1 MKTSRIFLLIAG
13 AIIMMIASCGKESPA
28 PTPVPD
34 LPVKETDKITL
45 SGVSEVV
52 CSQESQTKSI
62 SFVTNTAWSATCAVN
77 WCTLSPSSGKA
88 GNNAITVSVSEN
100 EGYDERNCALVIK
113 AGTASTVVN
122 FFQKQKDALILT
134 SNQFQIGAEGGTL
147 EIPVSANVEP
157 EVSISEDARF
167 WITHVQTKAL
177 QGRTLVFS
185 IAPAE
190 ENIDR
195 TGTITISG
203 DGKTQTVTIRQYQPS
218 LDNPVHFASEA
229 FKQYCV
235 NEFDRNADGEVS
247 FREALD
253 VEWIGVQTDKI
264 LSLEGIEAFTNLKY
278 LGASGASARSGG
290 LEDLDLSNNE
300 KLIEITV
307 HDNRLRSLVLPQG
320 NNLRQLIAF
329 GNNLTSLDLS
339 SCKQVEM
346 ISVGGNGSLSV
357 LSLPEQADKLK
368 DLHVND
374 NNLSQ
379 VDISAYAG
387 LEVFLS
393 YGNPMRSLD
402 VRNNAALKELLCS
415 DERLEVLFVK
425 EDQIIDGIVPNRSDA
440 YIHPNTVIYTGAPST
455 YQGRTI
461 EITDPVLREWLRIH
475 YDKNGDGNIGTMEA
489 NAIESIDMVSTEVE
503 SLEGIQYMPNLK
515 VLRVSGNESYDQDHC
530 GKIKEVDLS
539 GNPNLEWIGLNVQ
552 QLQSI
557 DLSKTP
563 KLKHLSI
570 WGNEIKHLDLS
581 VTPLLEGAD
590 IASNK
595 MTDVN
600 LTGLDKVGSMY
611 MYGNAFESVD
621 LSFLRNADF
630 LALDWCDQLKE
641 VIFPENAKLKTF
653 SCKNSAIEKLDVST
667 LPNLEELLCSSERTQ
682 FLYVREG
689 QQLNHITTD
698 RDAEYIHPNTVIIT
712 GSAKDDHLIVEKTY
726 FELGPD
732 GGQISIPIVADNE
745 VKVTTDVNWISRPDG
760 TVFKTGTLVLDVA
773 SMPRGTSRSA
783 KVKLQAGSKEVQITV
798 CQTNE
803 DWVAVN
809 GISLGVTSITLSVGE
824 SYQMMATVSPD
835 NATDKTVTWSS
846 SDSGVA
852 TVDKDGLVTALK
864 GGGATITA
872 VAGKQSASCNI
883 VVVSYVPVTSI
894 TIDRASA
901 TMTVGEHLQ
910 LTAMVTPLNATEK
923 EVHWMT
929 LNSSVASVNDTGLV
943 TATGEG
949 TTTIVAECGGMS
961 AECLVFI
968 EEEGVLENE
977 IWYTTTDNSIITI
990 KNGNDAL
997 VANTYENGQGRLKF
1011 NGTIYLIPN
1020 GMFREITTL
1029 QSIRLPQSIVKI
1041 EDDAFIRCTNLSVVD
1056 LSIGIKEI
1064 GRYAFY
1070 DCQNLKEIELPDRLT
1085 KIGDYAFNECRSL
1098 PSIKIPKQLNSLGS
1112 YAFACCR
1119 ELSSLTIE
1127 DSSVN
1132 IDMGRFAFAH
1142 CDALISVFVPSRIQY
1157 LRNSAFEGCQNLQR
1171 VILAEG
1177 ITGIGTHSF
1186 YQCPKLSDIS
1196 LPQSITT
1203 LESASFQEST
1213 SLTEITI
1220 PEKVKAINPML
1231 FKGCSAL
1238 KTVTLSAATT
1248 YIGDE
1253 AFYGCTSLREITIS
1267 KNVNRIDKDVFA
1279 ICRSLEK
1286 IVLEPTT
1293 PPLKTNGLYEDTTD
1307 AKIYVP
1313 SVSLEAYKTADG
1325 WRDFAYRIFA
1335 AEE

>member
-1 MKTSRIFLLIAG
+1 MFSLHAYSQNTMKTSRIFLLIAG

-329 GNNLTSLDLS
+329 GNNLTSLNLS

-402 VRNNAALKELLCS
+402 VRNNAALKELRCS

-515 VLRVSGNESYDQDHC
+515 VLRVSGNESYDQDHR

-732 GGQISIPIVADNE
+732 GGRLSIPIVADNE
-745 VKVTTDVNWISRPDG
+745 VKVTTDVNWISRPDEK
-760 TVFKTGTLVLDVA
+760 TFKTGTLMLDVA

-783 KVKLQAGSKEVQITV
+783 KVKLQAGALEETISVN
-798 CQTNE
+798 QTDS
-803 DWVAVN
+803 DWIPVE
-809 GISLGVTSITLSVGE
+809 SVTLNQTSAELKVGE
-824 SYQMMATVSPD
+824 SLTLTATVLPE

-846 SDSGVA
+846 SDA
-852 TVDKDGLVTALK
+852 TIASVNQHGLVTVLSI
-864 GGGATITA
+864 GESTIFA
-872 VAGKQSASCNI
+872 IVGDKKASCTIKVEREVKFENPEVKKLCLLNYDADHDGVI
-883 VVVSYVPVTSI
+883 TYEELAVVTSI
-894 TIDRASA
+894 DNIFRNVETFNEFQFFTGVTQINDRAFRLGS
-901 TMTVGEHLQ
+901 Q
-910 LTAMVTPLNATEK
+910 LK
-923 EVHWMT
+923 
-929 LNSSVASVNDTGLV
+929 
-943 TATGEG
+943 
-949 TTTIVAECGGMS
+949 
-961 AECLVFI
+961 
-968 EEEGVLENE
+968 
-977 IWYTTTDNSIITI
+977 
-990 KNGNDAL
+990 
-997 VANTYENGQGRLKF
+997 
-1011 NGTIYLIPN
+1011 
-1020 GMFREITTL
+1020 
-1029 QSIRLPQSIVKI
+1029 SIVFPKTI
-1041 EDDAFIRCTNLSVVD
+1041 TSIGKYAFLDCVNLVHVD
-1056 LSIGIKEI
+1056 LSNCAESITSIGEEAFKGCENLEGIEFYLSKCRMLSDI
-1064 GRYAFY
+1064 GKNAFNSCKKISDINLSNCEQLTVLKTGVFENCSVTSIQWPPHLEGIDANALAYAHFSILIIPASVKWISGAFLGGSYGDKGARSTGTVDDLYLTRDVPPAFGGDGLPGDLRGSVKYLLHVPQAFY
-1070 DCQNLKEIELPDRLT
+1070 DNYVNSIWSRIMPFVGYTQLPD
-1085 KIGDYAFNECRSL
+1085 N
-1098 PSIKIPKQLNSLGS
+1098 Q
-1112 YAFACCR
+1112 
-1119 ELSSLTIE
+1119 
-1127 DSSVN
+1127 
-1132 IDMGRFAFAH
+1132 
-1142 CDALISVFVPSRIQY
+1142 
-1157 LRNSAFEGCQNLQR
+1157 
-1171 VILAEG
+1171 
-1177 ITGIGTHSF
+1177 
-1186 YQCPKLSDIS
+1186 
-1196 LPQSITT
+1196 
-1203 LESASFQEST
+1203 
-1213 SLTEITI
+1213 
-1220 PEKVKAINPML
+1220 
-1231 FKGCSAL
+1231 
-1238 KTVTLSAATT
+1238 
-1248 YIGDE
+1248 
-1253 AFYGCTSLREITIS
+1253 
-1267 KNVNRIDKDVFA
+1267 
-1279 ICRSLEK
+1279 
-1286 IVLEPTT
+1286 
-1293 PPLKTNGLYEDTTD
+1293 
-1307 AKIYVP
+1307 
-1313 SVSLEAYKTADG
+1313 
-1325 WRDFAYRIFA
+1325 
-1335 AEE
+1335 